1 MPASSPHACL
11 WCALLSL
18 AVSLDLRV
26 AYVTHSGLYYYSC
39 VHDPPPCS
47 LSALSDRSCEDLQL
61 SVLHRVHLH
70 SSPAFRVKRLTVW
83 YTSGPSTARLLNNSE
98 VKHLTLVR
106 CGAGGPRGAAPPDA
120 LGQEG
125 YFAVQHLE
133 QLTLV
138 NLQRKPILQEAK
150 NTELE
155 AENGADLSTFIYNR
169 VTDTNQD
176 LNTEAKREF
185 LDLLPPQSQDVFLG
199 REVGAAYHE
208 QARMGVIYSSVLDSG
223 AEAKAYTVQTHISSD
238 GLLPFPDLHLPRL
251 PETSSIY
258 VSFVY

>member
-11 WCALLSL
+11 WCALLSV

-26 AYVTHSGLYYYSC
+26 AYVTHSGLDYYSC
-39 VHDPPPCS
+39 LQDPPPCS
-47 LSALSDRSCEDLQL
+47 LSALSDCSCEDLQL
-61 SVLHRVHLH
+61 SALHLH

-83 YTSGPSTARLLNNSE
+83 YTSASSTARLLNNSE

-106 CGAGGPRGAAPPDA
+106 CGAGGPRGVGPPEA
-120 LGQEG
+120 EG

-138 NLQRKPILQEAK
+138 NLQGKPTLEEAR

-155 AENGADLSTFIYNR
+155 AENGADLSTFVFNR

-176 LNTEAKREF
+176 PNSETKRDF
-185 LDLLPPQSQDVFLG
+185 LDLPLTQSQDVFLG
-199 REVGAAYHE
+199 REIGAAYHE
-208 QARMGVIYSSVLDSG
+208 QARMGVIHSSVLDSG
-223 AEAKAYTVQTHISSD
+223 AQVKAYTVQTHISSD
-238 GLLPFPDLHLPRL
+238 GLLPFPDLQLPRL
-251 PETSSIY
+251 PETSTIY

>member
-1 MPASSPHACL
+1 MSASSPHACL

-26 AYVTHSGLYYYSC
+26 AYVTHNGPKYYSC

-47 LSALSDRSCEDLQL
+47 LSALSERCCEDLQL
-61 SVLHRVHLH
+61 SGLHRVHL
-70 SSPAFRVKRLTVW
+70 KRLMVW
-83 YTSGPSTARLLNNSE
+83 YTSGSSTARLLNNSE
-98 VKHLTLVR
+98 VKHLTLIR
-106 CGAGGPRGAAPPDA
+106 CEAGGPRGAAPPDA

-125 YFAVQHLE
+125 YFTVQHLE

-199 REVGAAYHE
+199 REIGAAYHE

-251 PETSSIY
+251 PETSTIY

>member
-11 WCALLSL
+11 WCALLSV

-26 AYVTHSGLYYYSC
+26 AYVTHSGLHYYSC
-39 VHDPPPCS
+39 VRDPPPCS
-47 LSALSDRSCEDLQL
+47 LSALFDRSCEDLQL
-61 SVLHRVHLH
+61 SMLHRVHLH

-83 YTSGPSTARLLNNSE
+83 YTSASSTARLLNNSE
-98 VKHLTLVR
+98 VKHLTLVH

-120 LGQEG
+120 LSQER

-133 QLTLV
+133 RLTLV
-138 NLQRKPILQEAK
+138 YLQRNPILEEARH
-150 NTELE
+150 TELE
-155 AENGADLSTFIYNR
+155 AENGEDLSTFIYNR
-169 VTDTNQD
+169 VTDTSQD
-176 LNTEAKREF
+176 LNKETKREF

-199 REVGAAYHE
+199 KEIGATYHE

-223 AEAKAYTVQTHISSD
+223 AEVKAYTVQTHISCD
-238 GLLPFPDLHLPRL
+238 GLLPFPELHLPRL
-251 PETSSIY
+251 QETSTIY

>member
-1 MPASSPHACL
+1 M
-11 WCALLSL
+11 
-18 AVSLDLRV
+18 DLRV
-26 AYVTHSGLYYYSC
+26 AYVTHNSLDYYSC

-47 LSALSDRSCEDLQL
+47 MSALSDCSCEDMQL
-61 SVLHRVHLH
+61 SVLHHLH

-83 YTSGPSTARLLNNSE
+83 YTSSSSAARLLNNSE

-106 CGAGGPRGAAPPDA
+106 CEARGPRGAAPPDA
-120 LGQEG
+120 LSQEG

-138 NLQRKPILQEAK
+138 NLQRKPTLEEAR

-155 AENGADLSTFIYNR
+155 AESRADQSTFIYNR

-176 LNTEAKREF
+176 LNAEAKREF
-185 LDLLPPQSQDVFLG
+185 LDSLPSQRQEVFMG
-199 REVGAAYHE
+199 REAGVAFQE

-223 AEAKAYTVQTHISSD
+223 AEVKAYTVQTQISSN
-238 GLLPFPDLHLPRL
+238 GQLPFPELHLPQL
-251 PETSSIY
+251 PETSTIY